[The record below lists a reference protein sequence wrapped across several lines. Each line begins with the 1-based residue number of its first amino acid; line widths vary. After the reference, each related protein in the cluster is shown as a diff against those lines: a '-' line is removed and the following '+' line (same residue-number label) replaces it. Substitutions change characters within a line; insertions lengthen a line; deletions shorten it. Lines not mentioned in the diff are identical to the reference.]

1 MQSPGLAKFSV
12 YVHTEL
18 IASVTW
24 NFMPPNSLNPLN
36 KKRIVESIY
45 VYIYIKRERLHGSA
59 EARRWIGYGCET

>member
-24 NFMPPNSLNPLN
+24 NFMPPNSLNPL
-36 KKRIVESIY
+36 KRIVESI
-45 VYIYIKRERLHGSA
+45 YIYIKRERLHGSA